1 MKISSDRIL
10 TTHVGSLPRPA
21 KLEDLL
27 YKVEFEEPYDP
38 AELDVAVT
46 EAVAEMVTQQRSW
59 GLDIINDGEMSKT
72 GYATYIQQRL
82 GGFSGDSPS
91 VRFDDLSNFPGYRK
105 MLSRMAE
112 TRRLNRPCC
121 TGEVVIRDREPLRK
135 DLENLTA
142 ASQGSDATEFFMNAA
157 SPGVIS
163 VFQNN
168 EYYPNDDAYLDALAG
183 VMREEYEAIAN
194 AGFVLQIDC
203 PDLAMGRHTEYRE
216 LSEADF
222 LKHAAMQIEAL
233 NAALANIPA
242 DRVRMHICWGNYEGP
257 HHLDIPFETIFDV
270 VMKAKPQGLLVES
283 ANPRHSHEWRV
294 FETKK
299 LPDDKVIMPGV
310 IDSVSNYIE
319 HPDVVADRICSYA
332 DLVGRER
339 VIAGADCGFATFA
352 GIGKVDPDIAFE
364 KFRSLARGA
373 EIASDRLWS

>member
-1 MKISSDRIL
+1 M
-10 TTHVGSLPRPA
+10 
-21 KLEDLL
+21 
-27 YKVEFEEPYDP
+27 
-38 AELDVAVT
+38 
-46 EAVAEMVTQQRSW
+46 
-59 GLDIINDGEMSKT
+59 
-72 GYATYIQQRL
+72 
-82 GGFSGDSPS
+82 
-91 VRFDDLSNFPGYRK
+91 
-105 MLSRMAE
+105 
-112 TRRLNRPCC
+112 
-121 TGEVVIRDREPLRK
+121 IRDREPLRK

-168 EYYPNDDAYLDALAG
+168 EYYPDDDAYLGALAN

-233 NAALANIPA
+233 NAALVNIPA

-270 VMKAKPQGLLVES
+270 VMKAKPQGLLVEA

-294 FETKK
+294 FESKK
-299 LPDDKVIMPGV
+299 LPDDKIIIPGV

-319 HPDVVADRICSYA
+319 HPDVVADRICSYCQHGGPGTGHRRRR
-332 DLVGRER
+332 LWFRHLCRNRQGRPGHR
-339 VIAGADCGFATFA
+339 VRKIQVTGG
-352 GIGKVDPDIAFE
+352 
-364 KFRSLARGA
+364 RGG
-373 EIASDRLWS
+373 DRLEAVLELRATPQPPAAAVPRVPGQAR